1 MEVFRFLIGALTRNW
16 GLKILALALAV
27 VIYHTMK
34 PAEKSR
40 GSNNKNNDRNFFQ
53 ESR

>member
-1 MEVFRFLIGALTRNW
+1 MEVVHFLIGALTRNW

-34 PAEKSR
+34 PAENSR
-40 GSNNKNNDRNFFQ
+40 THQDHDRNFFQ